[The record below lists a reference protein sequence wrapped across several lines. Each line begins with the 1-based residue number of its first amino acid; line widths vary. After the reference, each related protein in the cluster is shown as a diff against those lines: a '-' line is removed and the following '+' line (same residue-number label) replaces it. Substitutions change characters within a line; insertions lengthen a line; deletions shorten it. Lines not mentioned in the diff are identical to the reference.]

1 MKWVALSAEGEKSMP
16 LFAMIPTG
24 KPWTCAN
31 PYNRCQLRNIYKIL
45 AAGSQDEERKGTNRH
60 DGLPVFLLKLA
71 EAAPVHQSRDHLPH
85 VERLTEVRADY
96 PVQLARRIERILRDS
111 RGL

>member
-31 PYNRCQLRNIYKIL
+31 PYIGASCPKIRKFS
-45 AAGSQDEERKGTNRH
+45 AGILGERRKGQTVTMVCPYSFLNSRKRLPSTNR
-60 DGLPVFLLKLA
+60 A
-71 EAAPVHQSRDHLPH
+71 ITSRMSNGW
-85 VERLTEVRADY
+85 
-96 PVQLARRIERILRDS
+96 RRSVPTIPCS
-111 RGL
+111 SFAG